1 MEKRKIILPLLMGLL
16 LCSCSE
22 GPSLPSE
29 SGNPSSSD
37 SGLIDSSESS
47 SSPSASV
54 FYTNMASRKKNAAYI
69 YDFLC
74 YVGTYGDYT
83 LSYDFEG
90 LASYDLFNS
99 RYYYT
104 SILQNGGVMLP
115 RSEGDEILYR
125 YEMNDGQ
132 VDVLLP
138 ENANGNPVGSV
149 NDISYFSL
157 FVDPSQKRFNLD
169 ESKIKMDE
177 KGGYYIDDSVT
188 NLTFASSV
196 GYFSLAYNGL
206 IKSTHFSFLETGDI
220 AFTINALSLDGNGEY
235 QETVLTTA
243 KFSNVDCSKLDA
255 LEGFRASYAQGGTL
269 PPSMAP
275 VFSSSRLTA
284 HSEVTLH
291 VGNETP
297 SPSATS
303 DVFITPKEL
312 YVESKERGSE
322 RLYSHYYENQGGKAF
337 IVGLTGKNEI
347 LEEDGGIAWN
357 ELSWP
362 QDLFDAGS
370 FVKIKENTYRYL
382 GFEAEAFFYSF
393 SYLDFAMAI
402 KTMDLV
408 VENESI
414 KEIDTTLYRDVS
426 DEDSSYIYYTIKTT
440 FAPSADI
447 SRPAP
452 YDGAGEEEDQA
463 KIASA
468 FSALHSGN
476 RYEALMEDYG
486 SLTSDKTRMTVSDNI
501 VYFETYN
508 AVTTEILS
516 RKGFVEKEG
525 KIIPFSVSADAS
537 GALIPTVSEKCKEG
551 DTLDAHIG
559 FAPSPLAF
567 ALNERSQIVTKPNVL
582 SLSDVFMKG
591 PGMDYVVPD
600 TLSMPLNGDG
610 QILNI
615 SYSYDAPAGYGQSYQ
630 GNARI
635 TFSRYGTA
643 ILPPNLTKKINQL
656 TAKE

>member
-1 MEKRKIILPLLMGLL
+1 M
-16 LCSCSE
+16 
-22 GPSLPSE
+22 
-29 SGNPSSSD
+29 
-37 SGLIDSSESS
+37 
-47 SSPSASV
+47 
-54 FYTNMASRKKNAAYI
+54 
-69 YDFLC
+69 
-74 YVGTYGDYT
+74 
-83 LSYDFEG
+83 
-90 LASYDLFNS
+90 
-99 RYYYT
+99 
-104 SILQNGGVMLP
+104 
-115 RSEGDEILYR
+115 
-125 YEMNDGQ
+125 
-132 VDVLLP
+132 
-138 ENANGNPVGSV
+138 
-149 NDISYFSL
+149 
-157 FVDPSQKRFNLD
+157 
-169 ESKIKMDE
+169 
-177 KGGYYIDDSVT
+177 
-188 NLTFASSV
+188 
-196 GYFSLAYNGL
+196 
-206 IKSTHFSFLETGDI
+206 
-220 AFTINALSLDGNGEY
+220 
-235 QETVLTTA
+235 
-243 KFSNVDCSKLDA
+243 
-255 LEGFRASYAQGGTL
+255 
-269 PPSMAP
+269 
-275 VFSSSRLTA
+275 
-284 HSEVTLH
+284 
-291 VGNETP
+291 
-297 SPSATS
+297 
-303 DVFITPKEL
+303 
-312 YVESKERGSE
+312 
-322 RLYSHYYENQGGKAF
+322 
-337 IVGLTGKNEI
+337 
-347 LEEDGGIAWN
+347 
-357 ELSWP
+357 
-362 QDLFDAGS
+362 
-370 FVKIKENTYRYL
+370 KIKENTYRYL

-452 YDGAGEEEDQA
+452 YNGAGEEEDQA

-486 SLTSDKTRMTVSDNI
+486 SLTSDKTKMTVSDNI

-600 TLSMPLNGDG
+600 TLSMPLNDDG

-656 TAKE
+656 TAEE